1 MFYRWT
7 SDTDA
12 EADYVERSIRTCVC
26 VGVGAG
32 DYTRTS
38 VLEAGRVDKVE
49 VGGSGD
55 DCPGE
60 IEARVNRGAAQQG
73 PEGGKKRSRPEMTK
87 VEQRVILER
96 RMEEVP
102 ARHGTTLY
110 NG

>member
-1 MFYRWT
+1 M
-7 SDTDA
+7 
-12 EADYVERSIRTCVC
+12 
-26 VGVGAG
+26 GAG

-49 VGGSGD
+49 VGGSED

-60 IEARVNRGAAQQG
+60 IEARGNRGAAQQG
-73 PEGGKKRSRPEMTK
+73 AGGRKEEEYPSGKMTK

-102 ARHGTTLY
+102 ARRGTTLY

>member
-1 MFYRWT
+1 M
-7 SDTDA
+7 
-12 EADYVERSIRTCVC
+12 
-26 VGVGAG
+26 GAG

-49 VGGSGD
+49 VEGSGD

-60 IEARVNRGAAQQG
+60 IEARVNGGAAQQG
-73 PEGGKKRSRPEMTK
+73 GGGWKEEEYAGGKMTK

-102 ARHGTTLY
+102 ARRGTTLY
-110 NG
+110 NGWEGGR